1 MVITTAVEPGLP
13 ALAWL
18 VEGEGGRMRARCGP
32 GVEISAHGL
41 FEGCW
46 TGDFPA
52 FDFDHAD
59 YVFGTG
65 MRLRDGTP
73 VFVPPSHTLDAL
85 YVWLRPAGYSV
96 SNSLAFLCEHCG
108 IDMPYAAYGGRFASA
123 VLGIER
129 YEMEIHRSAHGA
141 LFRVVYDRFNV
152 GDDGLR
158 LVRPAAAPHFRDFA
172 SYRAHLG
179 DVITRAAGN
188 AAHGDRKQTYRLLG
202 TCSTGYDSS
211 ACAVLASELGCR
223 EALTFKVDRTGK
235 SDSGRDV
242 AALLGMDAFELQGHG
257 GGWVPGGL
265 TEVEFCAS
273 GLGGDDIVFQQAES
287 HLRHRMLVTGF
298 HGDSVWDLEKPAVTS
313 IERGDVAGSSLG
325 EFRLRVAFIHLP
337 LPFVGCRDWP
347 EVRRISRSEEMLPYR
362 IGGKYDRPIPRRIL
376 EEAGVPRGLFGQQKK
391 MVSALIFIDRTRLS
405 RESHRDFL
413 QQEPRIVGARRL
425 YFQLRRAVFHGRL
438 AANRLAHRI
447 FASTPPPKV
456 QRILLGDY
464 RVFEHTHPRSSDAVF
479 LWALERQRRVYRA
492 PPPAEG

>member
-18 VEGEGGRMRARCGP
+18 VECAGGRMRTRCGP
-32 GVEISAHGL
+32 AVAVSDHGL

-52 FDFDHAD
+52 FDFDRAD

-65 MRLRDGTP
+65 MRLRDGIP

-85 YVWLRPAGYSV
+85 YVWRPPAGWCV
-96 SNSLAFLCEHCG
+96 SNSLAFLCEHCDVG
-108 IDMPYAAYGGRFASA
+108 LPFATYGRRFAST

-129 YEMEIHRSAHGA
+129 YEMEIYRSTRGV
-141 LFRVVYDRFNV
+141 LFRVVYDRFSV
-152 GDDGLR
+152 TDGGLR
-158 LVRPAAAPHFRDFA
+158 LMRPASEPRITDFA

-179 DVITRAAGN
+179 DVLARAAGN

-223 EALTFKVDRTGK
+223 EALTFRMDRTGK

-242 AALLGMDAFELQGHG
+242 AALLGMDATELQGHG
-257 GGWVPGGL
+257 DGWVPDSL
-265 TEVEFCAS
+265 SEVEFCVS
-273 GLGGDDIVFQQAES
+273 GLGGDDVVFQQAKGY
-287 HLRHRMLVTGF
+287 LPHRLLVTGF

-313 IERGDVAGSSLG
+313 IERGDASGSSLG
-325 EFRLRVAFIHLP
+325 EFRLRLDFIHLP

-347 EVRRISRSEEMLPYR
+347 GVRRISRSEEMLPYR

-376 EEAGVPRGLFGQQKK
+376 EEAGVPRRLFGQQKK
-391 MVSALIFIDRTRLS
+391 MVSTLIFIDRTRLS
-405 RESHRDFL
+405 RESNRDFL
-413 QQEPRIVGARRL
+413 QQERRIAGARRL
-425 YFQLRRAVFHGRL
+425 YFHFRRGVFHGRL
-438 AANRLAHRI
+438 AANRIASRI
-447 FASTPPPKV
+447 FGSALHPKV
-456 QRILLGDY
+456 QRTLLGEY
-464 RVFEHTHPRSSDAVF
+464 KIFEHTHPRSGDAVF
-479 LWALERQRRVYRA
+479 LWALERQRRIYRA
-492 PPPAEG
+492 PPPASN